1 MEEREEKNEG
11 GWEGRRRER
20 GRKDKTER
28 EAGRLTL
35 FLRQLIWVALS
46 GWGPVQ
52 LLPAAL
58 LNQTLSARNAEEGR
72 PGNLPHHG
80 KVINQHLCASCGQIS
95 PNPSSKT
102 QHCCQERWALFPSAQ
117 TEMFCTE
124 GRLCLSLISSG
135 TGTQFTRPVS
145 CQRPIG
151 FLPQVSVVRH

>member
-1 MEEREEKNEG
+1 MWKDELKNGSAGGKEGKREKGKDREG
-11 GWEGRRRER
+11 G
-20 GRKDKTER
+20 
-28 EAGRLTL
+28 GRLTL

-46 GWGPVQ
+46 GWGLVQ

-58 LNQTLSARNAEEGR
+58 LNQTHSARNAEEGR

-102 QHCCQERWALFPSAQ
+102 QHCCRERWAFFPSAR

-124 GRLCLSLISSG
+124 GCLCLSLISPG

-145 CQRPIG
+145 CQRSVG